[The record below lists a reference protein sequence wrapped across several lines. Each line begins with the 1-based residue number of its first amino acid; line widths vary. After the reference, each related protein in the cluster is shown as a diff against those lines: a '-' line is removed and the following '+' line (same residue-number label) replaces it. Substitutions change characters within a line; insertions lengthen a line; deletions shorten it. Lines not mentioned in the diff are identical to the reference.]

1 MIAASWGDESKKPTS
16 GVVGNLPKPTTK
28 PRDVYHQNK
37 NITCNNDYIIDIN
50 DNGIIHEGKKN
61 FLKNEDYT
69 THVNT
74 IEDDDV
80 NHSQSRRGRRLMHN
94 TSFKSIRALSPV
106 ATSAIKKSA
115 ATSKSNIILSATSAT
130 PTTKRGI
137 QHGRE
142 LVAAARRSSV
152 KEDVV
157 RTSKVTTLEDELNAW
172 LNRFKTPTTTN
183 NNSDDDSALHRTNTN
198 SSVLPKGWKSI
209 KDPSSCKIYYYNK
222 DTGETSWET
231 PNMTFTEGTKNAYT
245 TESHESSNSKFKS
258 MKETTTS
265 FAKKQK
271 QQLSHQVSQANLQLK
286 RSTSRMKIEVEQLL
300 SKKRVEME
308 QLLSRGSSQGREEIA
323 KQIKY
328 QIINKLR
335 NNKNITRRIAG
346 LEGSSSNFMG
356 IQSNNNRKL
365 ESLKKLTKSYS
376 MPNLS
381 ALTGRG
387 NKNDTDNDYVVNI
400 STDSPTGVDDN
411 ILSPLSIDDNDDEDD
426 LVFNLEERFINDAI
440 IHDGASGGTY
450 DTNDKEVIT
459 AIRVVNSPP
468 PVGDDINNNVKHQ
481 QQQQVEL
488 ELITTTVTTLK
499 KENKNAEEEQ
509 IIELKSKAKN
519 KLDDE
524 VRVVATDNNEHVEAN
539 VDKLF
544 KKVENI
550 LNEQQQQQQG
560 GSSLDKSS
568 LTLEE
573 AVQLL
578 DMIMKRGNNE
588 SPSSSAGRSR
598 SLGLIDQEATEDEY
612 DDASTHDD
620 KSINSY
626 EDSTARST
634 GTGSTDVRYIAS
646 ICQCNDVMDSF
657 EQAVAEFVLQERVED
672 DWSYDDECSV
682 SSAEDERGE
691 DGRYYHSSKKSG
703 SNHRKIRRK
712 RRDEQ
717 SGNSSRSDTKTG
729 RRALRRMQ
737 VCLVGR
743 SIMKRDVVEEV
754 FHRLLPSGT
763 RRYYREVITLR
774 LALIQYSG
782 SWMI

>member
-1 MIAASWGDESKKPTS
+1 
-16 GVVGNLPKPTTK
+16 
-28 PRDVYHQNK
+28 
-37 NITCNNDYIIDIN
+37 
-50 DNGIIHEGKKN
+50 
-61 FLKNEDYT
+61 
-69 THVNT
+69 
-74 IEDDDV
+74 
-80 NHSQSRRGRRLMHN
+80 
-94 TSFKSIRALSPV
+94 
-106 ATSAIKKSA
+106 
-115 ATSKSNIILSATSAT
+115 
-130 PTTKRGI
+130 
-137 QHGRE
+137 
-142 LVAAARRSSV
+142 
-152 KEDVV
+152 
-157 RTSKVTTLEDELNAW
+157 
-172 LNRFKTPTTTN
+172 
-183 NNSDDDSALHRTNTN
+183 
-198 SSVLPKGWKSI
+198 
-209 KDPSSCKIYYYNK
+209 
-222 DTGETSWET
+222 
-231 PNMTFTEGTKNAYT
+231 
-245 TESHESSNSKFKS
+245 
-258 MKETTTS
+258 
-265 FAKKQK
+265 
-271 QQLSHQVSQANLQLK
+271 
-286 RSTSRMKIEVEQLL
+286 MKIEMEQLL

-335 NNKNITRRIAG
+335 NSNITRRIVG

-376 MPNLS
+376 MPNLR

-411 ILSPLSIDDNDDEDD
+411 ILSPLSIDDEDNEDD

-550 LNEQQQQQQG
+550 LNEQQQQQLG
-560 GSSLDKSS
+560 GNSLDKSS

-703 SNHRKIRRK
+703 SSNRRKIRRR

-717 SGNSSRSDTKTG
+717 SGDSTKYKQRSGKTG
-729 RRALRRMQ
+729 RRVRRDTSSSMSRRKKYHEK
-737 VCLVGR
+737 GR
-743 SIMKRDVVEEV
+743 CRRS
-754 FHRLLPSGT
+754 LPSTSPIRDAAVLQRSYHVTFGPDT
-763 RRYYREVITLR
+763 ILRELDD
-774 LALIQYSG
+774 LEKG
-782 SWMI
+782 SK

>member
-1 MIAASWGDESKKPTS
+1 
-16 GVVGNLPKPTTK
+16 
-28 PRDVYHQNK
+28 
-37 NITCNNDYIIDIN
+37 
-50 DNGIIHEGKKN
+50 
-61 FLKNEDYT
+61 
-69 THVNT
+69 
-74 IEDDDV
+74 
-80 NHSQSRRGRRLMHN
+80 
-94 TSFKSIRALSPV
+94 
-106 ATSAIKKSA
+106 
-115 ATSKSNIILSATSAT
+115 
-130 PTTKRGI
+130 
-137 QHGRE
+137 
-142 LVAAARRSSV
+142 
-152 KEDVV
+152 
-157 RTSKVTTLEDELNAW
+157 
-172 LNRFKTPTTTN
+172 
-183 NNSDDDSALHRTNTN
+183 
-198 SSVLPKGWKSI
+198 
-209 KDPSSCKIYYYNK
+209 
-222 DTGETSWET
+222 
-231 PNMTFTEGTKNAYT
+231 
-245 TESHESSNSKFKS
+245 
-258 MKETTTS
+258 
-265 FAKKQK
+265 
-271 QQLSHQVSQANLQLK
+271 
-286 RSTSRMKIEVEQLL
+286 MKIEMEQLL

-308 QLLSRGSSQGREEIA
+308 QLLSKGSSRGREEIA

-328 QIINKLR
+328 QIIDKLR
-335 NNKNITRRIAG
+335 NNTNITRRIVG
-346 LEGSSSNFMG
+346 LEGSSSSFMG
-356 IQSNNNRKL
+356 IQSNNRKL

-411 ILSPLSIDDNDDEDD
+411 ILSPLSIDDVDEEDGP
-426 LVFNLEERFINDAI
+426 VFNLEERFINDAI
-440 IHDGASGGTY
+440 IDSDPGGTY

-468 PVGDDINNNVKHQ
+468 PVGDDINGNNVKQQ

-488 ELITTTVTTLK
+488 ELITTTVTTLE

-509 IIELKSKAKN
+509 IIELKSKATN
-519 KLDDE
+519 ELDDE
-524 VRVVATDNNEHVEAN
+524 VRVVATDGNDNVETN

-620 KSINSY
+620 KSIHSY
-626 EDSTARST
+626 EDSTAPTT
-634 GTGSTDVRYIAS
+634 GMGSTDVGYIAS

-691 DGRYYHSSKKSG
+691 DGRYYRSSKKSG
-703 SNHRKIRRK
+703 SSNRRKIRRR
-712 RRDEQ
+712 RRDAQ
-717 SGNSSRSDTKTG
+717 SGDSTKYNQRSGKAGRRVRRDTSSSMSRSKKYHEKG
-729 RRALRRMQ
+729 RRRR
-737 VCLVGR
+737 
-743 SIMKRDVVEEV
+743 S
-754 FHRLLPSGT
+754 LPSTSPIRDAAVLQRSYQVTFGPDT
-763 RRYYREVITLR
+763 ILRELDD
-774 LALIQYSG
+774 LEKG
-782 SWMI
+782 SK